1 MKKPSQQEMPS
12 LLERHELKY
21 LIPRS
26 LVDPISDFVS
36 IYCSKDNYSQD
47 SGDGLYDVYSLYFDS
62 PDYLFLRN
70 RIEGAENRFNMRIRT
85 YDNKSGMP
93 CFFEIKQKRNRIVKK
108 YRAVVRDPL
117 WPHALESSMHQM
129 ERFQSEKDALNA
141 DLFLRLVCSYQ
152 AAPKVLT
159 HYRRKAYISD
169 VDDYARVTFDMNLR
183 YQPEERLNLI
193 PDKARMIAYDNETV
207 FDPDCCVILELK
219 CYSTQVP
226 LWMLDLIRYFD
237 LKQGSFSKY
246 AASINQV
253 FTSFQYDSADRI
265 AACPF
270 LKSPSDNYSFPFQ
283 GQISFSE
290 EKYQYFIHST
300 GEEI

>member
-21 LIPRS
+21 LIPSS

-36 IYCSKDNYSQD
+36 IYCSKDNYSKD
-47 SGDGLYDVYSLYFDS
+47 SEDGLYDVYSLYFDS

-117 WPHALESSMHQM
+117 WPDALDSSMHQM
-129 ERFQSEKDALNA
+129 EGFQSEKDALNA
-141 DLFLRLVCSYQ
+141 DLFIRLVCSYQ

-183 YQPEERLNLI
+183 CQPEERLNLI
-193 PDKARMIAYDNETV
+193 PDEARMIAYDNETV

-253 FTSFQYDSADRI
+253 FTSFQYDSADRV
-265 AACPF
+265 AVCTS
-270 LKSPSDNYSFPFQ
+270 LKSPSDNHSFPFQ
-283 GQISFSE
+283 GKISRSE